1 MVQGERTENKNERKK
16 ELKTWEKKKETNRQ
30 DDDKDDVEEQKISE
44 RWQWRRKK
52 TNARLKCND
61 YKNRGITQTTQT

>member
-16 ELKTWEKKKETNRQ
+16 ELKTWGKKKETNRQ

-52 TNARLKCND
+52 QML
-61 YKNRGITQTTQT
+61 G

>member
-52 TNARLKCND
+52 NKCQV
-61 YKNRGITQTTQT
+61 KM